1 MKGISKVTLLVLLF
15 MGGAL
20 LASSAQDQATVPSEK
35 AQAPTQEEQQ
45 KDEGSVQYHSG
56 TRFHL
61 GGISIGGFY
70 SHFSGPEY
78 YGWPYG
84 YPYAYSPFYP
94 GFFWNPYDPFYY
106 PANYLVFPP
115 GANKGEVKLRA
126 EPKTAEVYINGGYA
140 GTADQLKSLW
150 LEPGVYELT
159 VKAPSFSPFSRR
171 VYILTGK
178 SLKIDARLEPE
189 KAEAKP

>member
-1 MKGISKVTLLVLLF
+1 MRRTGKLALLVLLF
-15 MGGAL
+15 MGGAVL
-20 LASSAQDQATVPSEK
+20 TSAAQDQATVPTEK
-35 AQAPTQEEQQ
+35 AQAPTQEEKQ

-70 SHFSGPEY
+70 SHFSGPGY
-78 YGWPYG
+78 YGWPYA
-84 YPYAYSPFYP
+84 YPYGFSPFYP
-94 GFFWNPYDPFYY
+94 GLFWNAYDPFYY
-106 PANYLVFPP
+106 PANYLGFLP
-115 GANKGEVKLRA
+115 GANKGEVKLRT

-140 GTADQLKSLW
+140 GTADHLKSLW

-159 VKAPSFSPFSRR
+159 VKAQSFAPFSLR